1 MIKELIV
8 VEGKNDAHAVRN
20 AMGNVEI
27 IWTEGYGITK
37 ETLDYIKKAVQN
49 QGVIIFTDPD
59 SVGEQIRERI
69 TRIVPGVKHVYL
81 SQKQARYRGD
91 IGVENA
97 DIEDIRHAFSHIHC
111 LHNEETGMKCAELTM
126 DDLLH
131 YGLAGNLESR
141 AFRVGVGRI
150 LGIGD
155 TNAKQFL
162 QRLRR
167 FNIDKAKLEEGIKEY
182 KNGKCC

>member
-20 AMGNVEI
+20 ALGDVEI

-37 ETLDYIKKAVQN
+37 GTIDYIKQAAQN

-69 TRIVPGVKHVYL
+69 ARIVPGVKHVYL
-81 SQKQARYRGD
+81 SQKQARFKKD

-97 DIEDIRHAFSHIHC
+97 DIKNIRQAFSHIHVSD
-111 LHNEETGMKCAELTM
+111 NETDMSFQGITM
-126 DDLLH
+126 NDLLH
-131 YGLAGNLESR
+131 YGLVGKPESR
-141 AFRVGVGRI
+141 AFREGVGRI

-162 QRLRR
+162 QRLSR
-167 FNIDKAKLEEGIKEY
+167 FKIDKEKLEEGIRGY
-182 KNGKCC
+182 THGKCR